1 MKSAD
6 DDGPVPMCLSLSNCY
21 EDGVGDS
28 PGCSSIG
35 CSGGSCGVS
44 SGVEVVIGSVAGCSG
59 DEIAGLCLGS

>member
-1 MKSAD
+1 M
-6 DDGPVPMCLSLSNCY
+6 PSLSRCY

-28 PGCSSIG
+28 SGCSSIV

-44 SGVEVVIGSVAGCSG
+44 SGVKVVIGSVAGCSG